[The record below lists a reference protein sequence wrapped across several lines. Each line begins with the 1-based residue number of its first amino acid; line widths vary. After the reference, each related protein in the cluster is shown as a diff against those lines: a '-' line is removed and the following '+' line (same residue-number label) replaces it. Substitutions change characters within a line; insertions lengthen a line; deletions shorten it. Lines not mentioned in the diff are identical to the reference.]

1 MSHSHHNNP
10 LFYALL
16 ILLIWLPLPLGSN
29 RPWAWAI
36 MIIGVN
42 LLALIWLYSLL
53 RGRVSLTPVF
63 VNSKPVLIVWGLWL
77 LLILC
82 QIIPLPITMI
92 EWLSPSA
99 ARWHS
104 LASHTATLSIDPYAT
119 SVALMK
125 SVSYV
130 LLFALV
136 LLLTFRDRRMRW
148 LAYTLVISG
157 FLQALYGSFM
167 TLSGLEYGF
176 LHEKVHYREVATGT
190 FINRNHLAGYLV
202 LCLAVGIGVLIAQLE
217 DRSVHSWRQFF
228 RNLLAW
234 VFSPKMRLRLVLVII
249 VIGLVLTHSRMGN
262 TAFFASLMVAG
273 LLALLL
279 SKQASRATVILLISL
294 IVIDIFIVGAWF
306 GIDRVVQRLEHTALS
321 HETRDEVSLY
331 TLQYWQDYPVLG
343 SGLGSY
349 YTTFP
354 AYQGPDITLYYED
367 AHNDYLQFAAETGGI
382 GLGLLGLAILMTFV
396 IALRTQY
403 RRRNPLCR
411 GIAFGVVM
419 AIVALLIHSIVDF
432 NLQIPANAATFMV
445 ILALGWV
452 AAYLPRSSR
461 QPSNGWQPSSLVGK
475 TMVIGAMVWLSY
487 SIYLA
492 ALWGWAD
499 VLFKQSQYKVAQ
511 WAESEP
517 TDANWQTATNLLE
530 TALQLNPS
538 NPELSEQ
545 LGILYYWQ
553 SSHLAETSTEKQN
566 SYRQAL
572 AHFYQAARLRPV
584 YAASWAHVALLK
596 HRLNQH
602 DADLFMA
609 LKNAA
614 TAAPWNSYVQNIVIK
629 VGLATW
635 HKLPEDTRIILITA
649 LERGINRQPKL
660 VHRLIRQ
667 SRRLWAVCSYSA
679 LPPGLE
685 KFCGLKEE

>member
-1 MSHSHHNNP
+1 MSHSHSNNR

-16 ILLIWLPLPLGSN
+16 IFLIWLPLPLASN

-36 MIIGVN
+36 LIIGVN
-42 LLALIWLYSLL
+42 LLALIWLYTLL
-53 RGRVSLTPVF
+53 RGRVSFTPVF
-63 VNSKPVLIVWGLWL
+63 VKTKPVLIIWGIWL
-77 LLILC
+77 LLILV
-82 QIIPLPITMI
+82 QIIPLPISWI
-92 EWLSPSA
+92 EWLSPLAAHWHTSA
-99 ARWHS
+99 VPD
-104 LASHTATLSIDPYAT
+104 LGTATLSVDSYAT
-119 SVALMK
+119 SVALLK

-136 LLLTFRDRRMRW
+136 LLLTFRDRRLRW

-176 LHEKVHYREVATGT
+176 LHEKVYYREVATGT
-190 FINRNHLAGYLV
+190 FINRNHFAGYLV
-202 LCLAVGIGVLIAQLE
+202 LCLAVGIGLLIAQLE
-217 DRSVHSWRQFF
+217 DRIVHSWRQFF

-234 VFSPKMRLRLVLVII
+234 VFSPKMRLRLVLVIM

-262 TAFFASLMVAG
+262 AAFFASLMVAG
-273 LLALLL
+273 LLSLLL

-294 IVIDIFIVGAWF
+294 IIIDIFIVGAWF
-306 GIDRVVQRLEHTALS
+306 GIDRVVERLEHTTIS

-331 TLQYWQDYPVLG
+331 TLQYWQDYPWFG

-354 AYQGPDITLYYED
+354 AYQGEDITLYYED
-367 AHNDYLQFAAETGGI
+367 AHNDYLQFSAETGGI
-382 GLGLLGLAILMTFV
+382 GLGLVGLAVLMTLV
-396 IALRTQY
+396 IALQTQY

-411 GIAFGVVM
+411 GIAFSVVM
-419 AIVALLIHSIVDF
+419 AIVALLIHSTVDF
-432 NLQIPANAATFMV
+432 NLQIPANAATFIV

-461 QPSNGWQPSSLVGK
+461 QPNNGWQPSSLLGK
-475 TMVIGAMVWLSY
+475 TMVIGAMVGLIY
-487 SIYLA
+487 SSYLA

-499 VLFKQSQYKVAQ
+499 VLFRQSKYQMAQ
-511 WAESEP
+511 WEEP
-517 TDANWQTATNLLE
+517 GQPTANLLE
-530 TALQLNPS
+530 TALRLNPG

-545 LGILYYWQ
+545 LGIVYHWQ
-553 SSHLAETSTEKQN
+553 ARHLAETSTEKQN

-572 AHFYQAARLRPV
+572 AHFHKAARLRPV
-584 YAASWAHVALLK
+584 YATSWVHVALLK

-602 DADLFMA
+602 DADLFVA

-614 TAAPWNSYVQNIVIK
+614 TAAPWNTYVQRIVIK
-629 VGLATW
+629 VGLASW
-635 HKLPEDTRIILITA
+635 HKLPEDTRIILITT
-649 LERGINRQPKL
+649 LERGINRQPEP

-667 SRRLWAVCSYSA
+667 SRRLWAVCNYRA

-685 KFCGLKEE
+685 NFCGLKPQK